1 MVVAAS
7 SMKLLREVVA
17 DENAEL
23 VLSAVF
29 CADLCSDYPLLWA
42 LALLGNRVNSSLKA
56 GQVQMPVP
64 LVVLVHGWLNRP
76 AIEGNPRH
84 QKRLYRL
91 RSMAREE
98 IHCH

>member
-29 CADLCSDYPLLWA
+29 CVDLCSDYPLLWA

-64 LVVLVHGWLNRP
+64 LPPKEVVSPSIDGSRGDTLPLEPV
-76 AIEGNPRH
+76 
-84 QKRLYRL
+84 
-91 RSMAREE
+91 
-98 IHCH
+98 